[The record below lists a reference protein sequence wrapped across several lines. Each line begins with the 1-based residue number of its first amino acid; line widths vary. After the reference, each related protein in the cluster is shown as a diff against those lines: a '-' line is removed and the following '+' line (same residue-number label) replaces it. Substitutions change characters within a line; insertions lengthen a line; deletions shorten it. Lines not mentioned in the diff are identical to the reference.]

1 MFNNRRYFK
10 FVEEK
15 IENEII
21 RERILYLL
29 KWYSRRATLWKIFYF
44 ISVIIGIVAPTI
56 MTFINGIDLPDE
68 TILELIDKR
77 TFLSLLST
85 ISIIVAGILAITR
98 WHDGWLRYRRAAEML
113 TGKLICQHII
123 TLGN

>member
-15 IENEII
+15 IENEIV

-56 MTFINGIDLPDE
+56 KTFINGIDLPDD
-68 TILELIDKR
+68 TILRIIDKR

-98 WHDGWLRYRRAAEML
+98 WHDGLDIVELR
-113 TGKLICQHII
+113 KC
-123 TLGN
+123 